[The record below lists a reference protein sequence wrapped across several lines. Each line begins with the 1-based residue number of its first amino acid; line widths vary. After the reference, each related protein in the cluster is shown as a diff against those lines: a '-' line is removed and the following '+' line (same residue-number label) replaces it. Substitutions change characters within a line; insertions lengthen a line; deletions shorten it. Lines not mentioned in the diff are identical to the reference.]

1 MTGSADQ
8 TPEAG
13 SPEAP
18 APADGFAMAGSRV
31 LVTGA
36 SSGIGAALARQL
48 AGMGATVG
56 IVGRREE
63 LLAGVLD
70 DCRRLGPS
78 PTSGPH
84 RSWTVDLGDLD
95 TAEALAV
102 EAWDTFGGL
111 DVLVNNA
118 AIPKVRDV
126 RRLSAADLDE
136 TTRVNYLSPVRMTMA
151 LLPRWL
157 ERGSGTIVN
166 VTSLGGRIPILWES
180 AYCASKFALTGF
192 TEVLAMDLHETPIR
206 VRLVIPGPF
215 ATDIWDRPGSDPAA
229 FKDGD
234 KFPPEVCA
242 QGIVDAILGDAFEW
256 YVPDMKGVA
265 EYATS
270 NLEHFIGN
278 IAAMHS
284 ASRHS
289 AQQQP
294 EKAGD

>member
-1 MTGSADQ
+1 MT
-8 TPEAG
+8 P
-13 SPEAP
+13 SPRSSTAP
-18 APADGFAMAGSRV
+18 DDSGPADGLVIAGSRV

-48 AGMGATVG
+48 AEMGATVG

-63 LLAGVLD
+63 LLAAVLD

-95 TAEALAV
+95 AAEALAV
-102 EAWDTFGGL
+102 EAWDTNGGL

-136 TTRVNYLSPVRMTMA
+136 TTKINYLSPVRMTMA

-157 ERGSGTIVN
+157 DRGSGTIVN

-192 TEVLAMDLHETPIR
+192 TEVLAMDLHDTPLR

-215 ATDIWDRPGSDPAA
+215 DTDIWDRPGSDPAA

-234 KFPPEVCA
+234 KLPPEVCA
-242 QGIVDAILGDAFEW
+242 QGIVDAILGDRLEW

-270 NLEHFIGN
+270 NLEQFIGN
-278 IAAMHS
+278 ITAMHAKTHNDTS
-284 ASRHS
+284 TAKGS
-289 AQQQP
+289 
-294 EKAGD
+294 

>member
-1 MTGSADQ
+1 M
-8 TPEAG
+8 
-13 SPEAP
+13 
-18 APADGFAMAGSRV
+18 
-31 LVTGA
+31 VTGA

-48 AGMGATVG
+48 AELGATVG
-56 IVGRREE
+56 IVGRREAQ
-63 LLAGVLD
+63 LASVLD
-70 DCRRLGPS
+70 DCRRLGPT
-78 PTSGPH
+78 PTRGPH

-95 TAEALAV
+95 RAEALAL
-102 EAWDTFGGL
+102 EAWDAFGGL

-136 TTRVNYLSPVRMTMA
+136 TTRVNYLSPVHMTLA

-157 ERGSGTIVN
+157 DRGSGTIVN

-192 TEVLAMDLHETPIR
+192 TSVLAMDLHDTPLR

-215 ATDIWDRPGSDPAA
+215 DTDIWDRPGSDPAA

-234 KFPPEVCA
+234 KFPPELCA
-242 QGIVDAILGDAFEW
+242 QGIIDAIIGEGLEW

-270 NLEHFIGN
+270 NLEQFIGN
-278 IAAMHS
+278 ITAMHT
-284 ASRHS
+284 
-289 AQQQP
+289 
-294 EKAGD
+294 KAHNDISTEQES